1 MTATLLRFITIL
13 TNTVGP
19 MVRTSGLS
27 ARGRVARSSVA
38 ITSTFQ
44 HNHNRPEPVSIRRG
58 RLLSPL
64 RNAEAMKNFL
74 SKQAAAFLIYP
85 IALLALGFILSGVT
99 AADSFAANVLITA
112 LVVVPLAMLVA
123 DAVHRLR
130 MVEVVIGGVIAL
142 LITHVIYVVAANHVA
157 SPVAGSVNLM
167 DYYRVVPTTSV
178 AADLLG
184 IAVASALWRVAL
196 DRLRARRQVR

>member
-1 MTATLLRFITIL
+1 
-13 TNTVGP
+13 
-19 MVRTSGLS
+19 
-27 ARGRVARSSVA
+27 
-38 ITSTFQ
+38 
-44 HNHNRPEPVSIRRG
+44 
-58 RLLSPL
+58 
-64 RNAEAMKNFL
+64 MKNFL

-142 LITHVIYVVAANHVA
+142 LITHVVYVVAANHVA